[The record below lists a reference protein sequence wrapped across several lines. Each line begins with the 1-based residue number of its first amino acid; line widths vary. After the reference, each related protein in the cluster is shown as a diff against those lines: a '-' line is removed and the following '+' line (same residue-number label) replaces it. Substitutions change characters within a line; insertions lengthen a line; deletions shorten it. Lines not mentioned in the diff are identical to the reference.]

1 MTNYSNGKI
10 YKIVG
15 GDECYIGSTTKAR
28 LCQRMTAHRS
38 DYLKWKNGERHFV
51 SSYHLFDKYG
61 VENCVI
67 ELIELYPCNSKDELN
82 AREGMYIKS
91 ETCVNRNI
99 AGRSIQAYYQDNK
112 EKLKDYQKQH
122 YEQNKETVLEV
133 QRTYYQNNKEKIKD
147 YQKQHTEQNKETV
160 QATNRISSKK
170 YRDLNKDA
178 ILEKSKL
185 KYTCE
190 CGSHIRIRDKSHHN
204 KTQKHTAFIFPE

>member
-38 DYLKWKNGERHFV
+38 DYFKWKIGERSFV
-51 SSYHLFDKYG
+51 ASYHLFDKYG
-61 VENCVI
+61 IENCVI
-67 ELIELYPCNSKDELN
+67 ELVELYPCNSKDELN

-99 AGRSIQAYYQDNK
+99 AGRSIQTYYQDNK
-112 EKLKDYQKQH
+112 EKLQDYRKQ
-122 YEQNKETVLEV
+122 
-133 QRTYYQNNKEKIKD
+133 YY
-147 YQKQHTEQNKETV
+147 EQNKETV
-160 QATNRISSKK
+160 QAVQRTYSTK
-170 YRDLNKDA
+170 YRELNKDA
-178 ILEKSKL
+178 ILQKSKL